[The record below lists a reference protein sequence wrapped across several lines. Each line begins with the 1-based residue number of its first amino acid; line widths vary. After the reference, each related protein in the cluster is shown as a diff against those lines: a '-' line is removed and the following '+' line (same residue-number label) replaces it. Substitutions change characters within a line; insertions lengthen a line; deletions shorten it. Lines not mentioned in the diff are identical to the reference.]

1 MPVKMVT
8 RCRSE
13 MVMMWM
19 VPMSKSPARMVEV
32 PFHVF
37 LTVDGTVMTIAVTAI
52 SLRGKRGHQG
62 RRHYYHSRAQYFSVH
77 RLLLRL
83 HGMV

>member
-1 MPVKMVT
+1 MVG
-8 RCRSE
+8 
-13 MVMMWM
+13 M
-19 VPMSKSPARMVEV
+19 

-37 LTVDGTVMTIAVTAI
+37 LTVDRPVMAIAVTAI
-52 SLRGKRGHQG
+52 SLRGKRGRQG
-62 RRHYYHSRAQYFSVH
+62 HRHYYNSSAQYFSVH